1 MTLLDYII
9 LAYIFYPFESYP
21 QLVKNIKIYLTLL
34 S

>member
-9 LAYIFYPFESYP
+9 LAYIFYPFENYKD
-21 QLVKNIKIYLTLL
+21 LLNNFKIYLTTI